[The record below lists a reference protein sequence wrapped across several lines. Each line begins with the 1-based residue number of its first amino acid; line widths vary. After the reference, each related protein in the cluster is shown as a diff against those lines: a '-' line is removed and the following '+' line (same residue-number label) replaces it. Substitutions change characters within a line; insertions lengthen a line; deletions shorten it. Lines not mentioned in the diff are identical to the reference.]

1 MEQEV
6 IFAAVFAFVFVTL
19 VVGGLR
25 AIRIIERHQ
34 AKVEADRIARIKGRA
49 TRKDYTGP
57 RYNVHGTE
65 IVE

>member
-1 MEQEV
+1 MEQEI
-6 IFAAVFAFVFVTL
+6 IFAGVFAFVFVSL

-25 AIRIIERHQ
+25 ALDLL
-34 AKVEADRIARIKGRA
+34 AKHKVQIEADRIARIKGRA

>member
-1 MEQEV
+1 MEQEI

-25 AIRIIERHQ
+25 ALDILAKHKAKIE
-34 AKVEADRIARIKGRA
+34 AERIARIKGRA
-49 TRKDYTGP
+49 SRRDYTGP
-57 RYNVHGTE
+57 RYNIHGTE